1 MPAHR
6 YMEENGLAAER
17 SAGVA
22 QDVNL
27 SENVTHIPLPSMNKA
42 AHSDLKPRGYLNR
55 SPKQGYQCPTKRTY
69 ILKKNLKV

>member
-27 SENVTHIPLPSMNKA
+27 SEDVTHIPLLSMNKA
-42 AHSDLKPRGYLNR
+42 AHSDLNPRGYLKRNL
-55 SPKQGYQCPTKRTY
+55 KQDYQRPTKRTY
-69 ILKKNLKV
+69 ILNKI